1 MKILRDEKGQTLVL
15 TALCM
20 TALLGFLALSVDVGM
35 LFRSKRCLQTAA
47 DAAAIAA
54 AQNYMWKQSASLA
67 QTAGKSASSVNGY
80 TDGTKSV
87 TVTIN
92 VPPTSGPN
100 SGAAGFAEAIVTQPM
115 GTPFIGMFGR
125 GTVSVSAR
133 AVAATPNNG
142 SACIWLMAPS
152 GNGLSVKGNYD
163 IEAPGCGIY
172 VNSPDSNALKVTG
185 NGGTVNAAF
194 LDVVGNNSGNHTT
207 QPTTDTLNAGVRSS
221 PWGNLSGPSTSDC
234 TQTLAQNEIT
244 LATDSGSKVS
254 QTTINSYF
262 TNSSTNAVIC
272 FSGANVTVDTGVIL
286 NGADTGVVYR
296 FAGNVT
302 IPTGATVQFGTG
314 TVSPSTGCTTN
325 CSFSNEKGATVD
337 LAGTSSTINQNSNS
351 ILNMYAPASLASSYD
366 GIAIL
371 QPSTNSTTL
380 QIQFGSNNQVLDG
393 YIYAPAATVFMQ
405 DHGGGVT
412 ASGIV
417 AGTLFEDQSV
427 LDIYTNYDTS
437 HGSTTVNRR
446 LVLVE

>member
-1 MKILRDEKGQTLVL
+1 
-15 TALCM
+15 M

-54 AQNYMWKQSASLA
+54 AQNYMWSQLATSAQA
-67 QTAGKSASSVNGY
+67 AGKSASSVNGY

-100 SGAAGFAEAIVTQPM
+100 AGATGYAEAIVTQPI

-125 GTVSVSAR
+125 GTVTVSAR

-152 GNGLSVKGNYD
+152 GNGLDVQGAFD

-172 VNSPDSNALKVTG
+172 VNSPSSNALKVTG
-185 NGGTVNAAF
+185 NGGTLNASF

-207 QPTTDTLNAGVRSS
+207 QPTADTLNAGVRST
-221 PWGNLSGPSTSDC
+221 PWGNLSGPSFPGACKITSAATSITTATMAAVAGSASNNVVC
-234 TQTLAQNEIT
+234 FTKAVTLNDGVA
-244 LATDSGSKVS
+244 LPGA
-254 QTTINSYF
+254 
-262 TNSSTNAVIC
+262 SS
-272 FSGANVTVDTGVIL
+272 
-286 NGADTGVVYR
+286 GVVYI
-296 FAGNVT
+296 FEADVT
-302 IPTGATVQFGTG
+302 IATGATVTVGSG

-325 CSFSNEKGATVD
+325 CSFSNELGATME
-337 LAGTSSTINQNSNS
+337 LANTATLNQNSNS
-351 ILNMYAPASLASSYD
+351 LLNIYAPANLASPYD

-371 QPSTNSTTL
+371 QPSTNTTEL
-380 QIQFGSNNQVLDG
+380 QIQFGSNNEVLDG
-393 YIYAPAATVFMQ
+393 YIYAPGAEVFMQ

-417 AGTLFEDQSV
+417 AATMFEKSST

-437 HGSTTVNRR
+437 HSSTTKNRT

>member
-1 MKILRDEKGQTLVL
+1 MKILRQEEGQTLVL

-20 TALLGFLALSVDVGM
+20 TAMLGFLALAIDVGV
-35 LFRSKRCLQTAA
+35 LFHSKRSMQTAA
-47 DAAAIAA
+47 DAAAVAA
-54 AQNYMWKQSASLA
+54 AQDYMFNLSTTTA
-67 QTAGKSASSVNGY
+67 QAAGKSASAANGY
-80 TDGTKSV
+80 TDATSGV

-100 SGAAGFAEAIVTQPM
+100 TGSAGFAEAIVIQPV
-115 GTPFIGMFGR
+115 GTAFMGMFGR
-125 GTVSVSAR
+125 SSISVTAR
-133 AVAATPNNG
+133 AVAATPTNG
-142 SACIWLMAPS
+142 DACIWLMAPS

-207 QPTTDTLNAGVRSS
+207 QPTADTLNAGVRSS
-221 PWGNLSGPSTSDC
+221 PWGDLSGPSYPSGCTGPIQTVTS
-234 TQTLAQNEIT
+234 IT
-244 LATDSGSKVS
+244 TANVASVSGSLSNNV
-254 QTTINSYF
+254 
-262 TNSSTNAVIC
+262 VC
-272 FSGANVTVDTGVIL
+272 FSASNVTIGNGVVL
-286 NGADTGVVYR
+286 PGTSSGVVYL
-296 FAGNVT
+296 FEGNVT

-325 CSFSNEKGATVD
+325 CTFSNELGATVV
-337 LAGTSSTINQNSNS
+337 LAGSTSTINQASNS
-351 ILNMYAPASLASSYD
+351 IINMYAPATLNSPYD

-371 QPSTNSTTL
+371 QPFSNKTEL

-393 YIYAPAATVFMQ
+393 YIYAPGATVFMQ

-417 AGTLFEDQSV
+417 AGTLYEDQST
-427 LDIYTNYDTS
+427 LDIYTNYDKA
-437 HGSTTVNRR
+437 HPNTTKNRQ